1 MKFLKNLISFAVSV
15 TAFCAAA
22 AAVLLVLDDRKRR
35 RYVRIGLEENA

>member
-1 MKFLKNLISFAVSV
+1 MKLLKHLISFVVSF

-35 RYVRIGLEENA
+35 RYVRIGMDQDA